1 MTPNDAPTPAAQP
14 AAPVHKDVV
23 SRAPAVTTQP
33 QPPAPA
39 KLVNKISSAKIPPPS
54 TKIPKSAVIM
64 PDGTS
69 NSTSFNLDVQFGV
82 DLDTPIHT
90 DAKPVVL
97 QQRAAP
103 AATTPI
109 QPAAA
114 IQQQPPP
121 AQQLKPQQPLG
132 ISNQMG
138 GVKGV
143 LNADQ
148 SIVSVG
154 SSGAPQANKSVD
166 AQSLAT
172 KANQLNN
179 SAQQSQPQTQ
189 QQQQQQQQ
197 PQAHHQTSIG
207 AQNLKLNQ
215 ENAGYNESKQKIQNF
230 MPLNKQQQQQPQ
242 PQQQPQQQSQ
252 QFNINQLKQQQQ
264 NESNILHQSQA
275 QQNQQQQQ
283 PLPQRDSHHGQHH
296 HNQPSSNSASSLQ
309 QNGQLNNSAGV
320 KQQQQQQPQN
330 SQSLVSNNAQ
340 LGQQQQ
346 NAIAQL
352 QQLNQNNSSNA
363 NSNSNNQQ
371 QQQQQISLS
380 SIQNPVN
387 AAGAS
392 VAANAKQ
399 STMAPP
405 PGVNMVNPNN
415 QFLMSLPFV
424 CYDVCFRIF
433 VYSSLSNLIFFFFF
447 LSFSAFLAAK
457 LFVL

>member
-90 DAKPVVL
+90 DAKPVVP

-103 AATTPI
+103 AVTTPI
-109 QPAAA
+109 QPA
-114 IQQQPPP
+114 QP
-121 AQQLKPQQPLG
+121 LKPQPPLG

-154 SSGAPQANKSVD
+154 SSGAPQENKSVD

-230 MPLNKQQQQQPQ
+230 MPLNKQQQQP
-242 PQQQPQQQSQ
+242 QPQQQSQ

-264 NESNILHQSQA
+264 QNESNILHQSQA
-275 QQNQQQQQ
+275 QQNQQQQQQ

-371 QQQQQISLS
+371 QQQQISLS

-457 LFVL
+457 LFVLWSVTNGY